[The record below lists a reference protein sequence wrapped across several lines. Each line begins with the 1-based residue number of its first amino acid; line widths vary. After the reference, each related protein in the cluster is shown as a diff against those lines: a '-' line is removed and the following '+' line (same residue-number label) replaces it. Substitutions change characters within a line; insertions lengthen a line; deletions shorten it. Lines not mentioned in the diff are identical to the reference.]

1 MSVSPVTNFTNNYNE
16 MIPELNRSVVY
27 ITDSENNKIQ
37 EFYPNGT
44 FIRKFGQPGQLDGE
58 FRNPSAIAIEPL
70 QKFIYV
76 ADSGN
81 NRIQVFFPNGTFA
94 NKWNLTF
101 ANTSLTGAPL
111 HPIRPTGLSVFQ
123 NRLLVADSDNNR
135 VLEYLLNGTF
145 VNQWNLTGS
154 SLSTLNLRN
163 ANPLSISTS
172 GSNSGIGF
180 IAIGFGAKNIVGV
193 YLYPKGADA
202 GKDIYTQAGTTI
214 LLNGSK
220 SSSTLPNSTI
230 LRYNWKLILPA
241 ANASF
246 PILPFESHDKLAS
259 FIVPAL
265 LGNATLR
272 FELNTVDSAGYN
284 SSDLVNVFV
293 KQQATTLAPFPQLAY
308 TAQSSCSAQHH
319 SAI

>member
-1 MSVSPVTNFTNNYNE
+1 MSVSPVTNYSNNYNE
-16 MIPELNRSVVY
+16 TIPELNGSVVY
-27 ITDSENNKIQ
+27 IVDSENNKIQ

-58 FRNPSAIAIEPL
+58 FINPSAIAIEPL

-101 ANTSLTGAPL
+101 TNTSLTGYPL
-111 HPIRPTGLSVFQ
+111 HPIRPTGLSVLQ
-123 NRLLVADSDNNR
+123 NRLLVTDSDNNQ

-163 ANPLSISTS
+163 ADPLSISTS
-172 GSNSGIGF
+172 ASNSGIGF
-180 IAIGFGAKNIVGV
+180 IAIGFGAKNIAGV
-193 YLYPKGADA
+193 YLYPRGADA
-202 GKDIYTQAGTTI
+202 GKDIYTQAGTSI

-220 SSSTLPNSTI
+220 SASPILNSTI

-241 ANASF
+241 ANASS
-246 PILPFESHDKLAS
+246 PLLPFESHDKLAS

-265 LGNATLR
+265 LGNATLP
-272 FELNTVDSAGYN
+272 FELNTLDSAGYN
-284 SSDLVNVFV
+284 SSDLVNVYV
-293 KQQATTLAPFPQLAY
+293 KQQATPLSPVPQSAY
-308 TAQSSCSAQHH
+308 ISQSCPGTQHH
-319 SAI
+319 SSI